1 MALQPT
7 PQTNHNYKF
16 LYRCELCD
24 KSFMLPTH
32 LSTHFRSG
40 VHKRHLEKAEMKQV
54 LEQEQKR
61 ELKEEEE
68 DSLHI

>member
-1 MALQPT
+1 
-7 PQTNHNYKF
+7 
-16 LYRCELCD
+16 
-24 KSFMLPTH
+24 MLPTH

>member
-1 MALQPT
+1 MFHILWYMPISC
-7 PQTNHNYKF
+7 
-16 LYRCELCD
+16 RCELCD

-40 VHKRHLEKAEMKQV
+40 VHKRHMEKAEMKQV

-61 ELKEEEE
+61 DLKEEEE

>member
-1 MALQPT
+1 
-7 PQTNHNYKF
+7 
-16 LYRCELCD
+16 
-24 KSFMLPTH
+24 MLPTH

-54 LEQEQKR
+54 FVFFLKR